1 MMQKLSKPRA
11 IVVGAGILGLAY
23 ARSLSLRGYAVDVFE
38 RSEKASGSSIRNF
51 GMVWPIGQPNGK
63 FLNRAMKSRQ
73 IWIEL
78 CKSAKIWHKQTG
90 SLQLL
95 SNELEYEMGKEFME
109 RESTHR
115 PKLQLL
121 NKQQT
126 KAIFPLAHKNN
137 RGAIFSGTE
146 VIVEARE
153 AVRLIPAY
161 LEAQH
166 GVKFH
171 FNTPVVEIA
180 NGFICTAK
188 KHRFEADII
197 ILCSGYETNLLYP
210 EVYESAP
217 ITISQLNM
225 LRSHRLSHT
234 IPAICAGLSFLHY
247 GSYDRL
253 PSSAIYKKWATD
265 NYPKQVYHGIH
276 LLISQNYNNQLTIG
290 DSHDYGMHHDPF
302 QKDDIDQL
310 ILDYMNEVME
320 IPNLQISQRW
330 TGQYLKMQNG
340 QSEWFEEIESGVYL
354 ANGPGGAGM
363 TLGFGMAEDTISQM
377 IG

>member
-1 MMQKLSKPRA
+1 MQKLSQPRA

-23 ARSLSLRGYAVDVFE
+23 ARSLSLRGYSTDVFE

-51 GMVWPIGQPNGK
+51 GMVWPIGQPHGRM
-63 FLNRAMKSRQ
+63 LNRAMKSRE
-73 IWIEL
+73 IWVDL
-78 CKSAKIWHKQTG
+78 CKSAKIWAKQTG

-95 SNELEYEMGKEFME
+95 SNELEFEMGKEFLE

-115 PKLQLL
+115 PKLHLL
-121 NKQQT
+121 DKQQT

-137 RGAIFSGTE
+137 RGAIYSGTE

-153 AVRLIPAY
+153 AIRLIPAY

-217 ITISQLNM
+217 ITISQPEHVKKPSVIAHDSGNLCWIEFFALWQ
-225 LRSHRLSHT
+225 LRQTTLFGYLQKMGYRKLSKT
-234 IPAICAGLSFLHY
+234 GVPWY
-247 GSYDRL
+247 
-253 PSSAIYKKWATD
+253 T
-265 NYPKQVYHGIH
+265 
-276 LLISQNYNNQLTIG
+276 
-290 DSHDYGMHHDPF
+290 PF
-302 QKDDIDQL
+302 
-310 ILDYMNEVME
+310 
-320 IPNLQISQRW
+320 
-330 TGQYLKMQNG
+330 G
-340 QSEWFEEIESGVYL
+340 
-354 ANGPGGAGM
+354 
-363 TLGFGMAEDTISQM
+363 
-377 IG
+377 